1 MASETA
7 TPTATV
13 ERTEHGNW
21 KAGVVAGLAGGLV
34 MGAMLSLLMTPVIE
48 AAIPALYGL
57 SGGIAGWTIH
67 MANSAILGVVF
78 AALAGALP
86 RYAET
91 PLESAGLG
99 AVYGV
104 VLWVVLAGF
113 VMPIWLAAVGFPM
126 APPIPNLDP
135 MSLVGHV
142 VYGAI
147 LGATYPTLVGR
158 M

>member
-7 TPTATV
+7 TSTATI
-13 ERTEHGNW
+13 ERTEPGNW
-21 KAGVVAGLAGGLV
+21 KAGVLAGLVGGAV
-34 MGAMLSLLMTPVIE
+34 MGAMLSAMMTPVIE

-57 SGGIAGWTIH
+57 SGGLAGWTIH

-78 AALAGALP
+78 AGIAGALP

-91 PLESAGLG
+91 SLKSAGLG
-99 AVYGV
+99 AAYGV

-113 VMPIWLAAVGFPM
+113 VMPIWLGAVGFPM
-126 APPIPNLDP
+126 APPVPNLDP

-147 LGATYPTLVGR
+147 LGGVYAPLAGR
-158 M
+158 I